1 MPDVKANPTFNDIA
15 AKYDLWTKMPLGK
28 LCAKLEKEA
37 FFKAYGNIS
46 KSGPVLDIGCGTGD
60 YVVYLAGCGLDVT
73 GLDASENML
82 AVARQKVEKQVLKNV
97 SLVQSQAQ
105 ELPFKDQSFKTVI
118 CSLALE
124 FTGQPEKVV
133 REIYRVLQPS
143 GQFVLAFL
151 NFWSPWNISRMVKGC
166 VQPSIY
172 NHARFMS
179 KGYVN
184 KLLKKEGFTDFIYH
198 KAIYFPPIEKHIMV
212 NSLYKHFENI
222 GDKFFPFSSTY
233 IAVKC
238 YKMC

>member
-1 MPDVKANPTFNDIA
+1 MQDARTNPTFNDIA

-37 FFKAYGNIS
+37 FFKAYGNIPR
-46 KSGPVLDIGCGTGD
+46 SGPVLDIGCGTGD

-82 AVARQKVEKQVLKNV
+82 AVAGQKLQKHNLD
-97 SLVQSQAQ
+97 STRLIQAQ
-105 ELPFKDQSFKTVI
+105 AQKLPFKDHSFKTVI

-133 REIYRVLQPS
+133 QEIYRVLQPS

-179 KGYVN
+179 KSYVN
-184 KLLKKEGFTDFIYH
+184 KLLKKEGFTDFIYQN
-198 KAIYFPPIEKHIMV
+198 AIYFPPVEKHIMV
-212 NSLYKHFENI
+212 NSMYRYFEYI
-222 GDKFFPFSSTY
+222 GGKLFPYSSTY

-238 YKMC
+238 SKMC